1 MERKKRKERRRERGR
16 QIKYTISTDSRN
28 PYDKE
33 KMDICTIIYH
43 IGQSTVN
50 IMLKRQWIYYAINKY
65 ASFTVVYNFNT
76 QIAFTYTKNL
86 T

>member
-33 KMDICTIIYH
+33 KMDICTI
-43 IGQSTVN
+43 
-50 IMLKRQWIYYAINKY
+50 LL
-65 ASFTVVYNFNT
+65 
-76 QIAFTYTKNL
+76 TKLHMHAN
-86 T
+86 